1 MAPALLL
8 AVLTAAPGAAAPLP
22 DCLGVTK
29 SSATMA
35 APRTFQDLRAC
46 QRAAADSVPAAQRD
60 ALDEHQRAEARA
72 FFADPD
78 HVVTGPDD
86 GADAGAKDAGGAA
99 DAPAASADLPP
110 GVLPGSAAA
119 SVMPRVS
126 PADAAAL
133 AAVKAG
139 LDDAS
144 AKGKAGDASGMADG
158 LRAALLRTQ
167 GGVSPQM
174 QALLDS
180 VSKSGGQVTPDV
192 LRQLQQAGGAAEG
205 RTRSLQADP
214 EKALKDGLDPAR

>member
-86 GADAGAKDAGGAA
+86 GADAGAKDPGDSGS
-99 DAPAASADLPP
+99 AASADLPP

-192 LRQLQQAGGAAEG
+192 LRQLQQAGGAAES